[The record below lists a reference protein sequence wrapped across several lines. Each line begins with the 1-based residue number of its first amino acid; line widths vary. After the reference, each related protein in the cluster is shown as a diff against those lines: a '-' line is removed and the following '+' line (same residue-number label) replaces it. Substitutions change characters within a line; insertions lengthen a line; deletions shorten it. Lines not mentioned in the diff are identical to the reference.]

1 MYYTT
6 NESYCCQRGN
16 IQSVLQSKLVLNM
29 YCWFKGH
36 KNLEFSASIG
46 KRTFGNVVAS
56 CKSKALLSSYPLSC
70 RLRNAM
76 LLRELETLSQI
87 QLPDMLNLQLS
98 YQQYPNVSIITLV
111 SMSFDKS

>member
-1 MYYTT
+1 MKVTAAKEGT
-6 NESYCCQRGN
+6 SSRFCKVNWC
-16 IQSVLQSKLVLNM
+16 
-29 YCWFKGH
+29 
-36 KNLEFSASIG
+36 SIG